1 MRPQGTP
8 MYLTPPP
15 SPKLLPV
22 SLAVHI
28 IVITFIFS
36 SLSLSPQAMAQDL
49 TELSIEELMDI
60 TITSASKRPQKLQ
73 ETAAAVFVITQ
84 EDIRRSGATCIPEA
98 LRMVPGLQVA
108 RNSGNMWSI
117 SSRGRNFTS
126 AFENRMLVLV
136 DGRNVYTPFHGG
148 TYWDEIDTVL
158 EDIDRIEIIRGPGNS
173 AWGCNAINGI
183 INIITKDSS
192 QTQGTLLTLGGGS
205 HDKSI
210 IQARYGGTHNAMNYR
225 VYAKTRNRNAF
236 NQTDQEMNNG
246 WTDTVQGGFRT
257 DTNTNTSSTHKLT
270 IQGDLLSTREGGV
283 FSEKEIIGGVPTV
296 TTKESSNDK
305 LIGNLM
311 LRSTRTISPTSL
323 FNIQCSYDRTERH
336 TIAYGEDRDTA
347 DIDLNQTF
355 APWAGHKA
363 QWGLGYRYS
372 SASLDAGKTYD
383 SVKHYYNSSTLSGF
397 IQDEIELTNTV
408 TVTFG
413 SKFEYRD
420 DQEPQIMPSACIMYI
435 PTPRHNLW
443 AAVSRAVRLPSL
455 TEQETQLSYGVIEE
469 SDGYPYPVVME
480 MYGNED
486 IKPEEVL
493 SWETGYRFLP
503 TADISLDA
511 CLFYTE
517 YKNLVT
523 VEFDETKDTS
533 LPNANQ
539 PYYLEIAHAD
549 NLKHGQSKGFELA
562 ATWQAQ
568 PWWRLYGAYSYYHIS
583 VTSET
588 DSHDI
593 FGDAMEYTSPAH
605 QISLR
610 SSWDLPHNCEFDC
623 WVRYVSEIN
632 QGKVPE
638 YTTMDLRF
646 AWKPT
651 KHIEFSIVGQNL
663 FEPSHLEIN
672 SEIVAVSNI
681 EIERSIYAQCAIRF

>member
-1 MRPQGTP
+1 MHPGP
-8 MYLTPPP
+8 L
-15 SPKLLPV
+15 PKFLSVTRVVYVL
-22 SLAVHI
+22 
-28 IVITFIFS
+28 ITALIFP
-36 SLSLSPQAMAQDL
+36 SLSPATPVNAQDL

-98 LRMVPGLQVA
+98 LRMVPGLEVA

-173 AWGCNAINGI
+173 AWGSNAINGI

-192 QTQGTLLTLGGGS
+192 QTQGTLLTLGSGS
-205 HDKSI
+205 HEKSI
-210 IQARYGGTHNAMNYR
+210 MQARYGGTHNAMNYR

-246 WTDTVQGGFRT
+246 WADTVQGGFRT
-257 DTNTNTSSTHKLT
+257 DTNTSFTHKLT
-270 IQGDLLSTREGGV
+270 IQGDILSTHEGDV
-283 FSEKEIIGGVPTV
+283 FSEKEIINKVPTV
-296 TTKESSNDK
+296 TARESSNDK
-305 LIGNLM
+305 LIGNIM

-323 FNIQCSYDRTERH
+323 FNLQCSYDRTERH
-336 TIAYGEDRDTA
+336 TTAYGEDRDTA

-355 APWAGHKA
+355 APWTGHKA

-372 SASLDAGKTYD
+372 SASFDAGKTYD
-383 SVKHYYNSSTLSGF
+383 SVEHYDKSNTLSGF
-397 IQDEIELTNTV
+397 IQDEIKLTNTV
-408 TVTFG
+408 TVTLG

-420 DQEPQIMPSACIMYI
+420 DQDPEIMPSARIMYI
-435 PTPRHNLW
+435 PTPKHNLW
-443 AAVSRAVRLPSL
+443 AAVSRAVRLPSFS
-455 TEQETQLSYGVIEE
+455 EQETQLSYGVIGEY
-469 SDGYPYPVVME
+469 GNVPVVME
-480 MYGNED
+480 MSGNED

-493 SWETGYRFLP
+493 SWEAGYRYLP
-503 TADISLDA
+503 TNNISLDA

-533 LPNANQ
+533 PPSANQ
-539 PYYLEIAHAD
+539 PYYLAIANAD

-562 ATWQAQ
+562 VTWQAQ
-568 PWWRLYGAYSYYHIS
+568 PWWRLYGAYSYYKIS
-583 VTSET
+583 VTSDT
-588 DSHDI
+588 CSQDI

-605 QISLR
+605 QISVR

-623 WVRYVSEIN
+623 WVRYVSELN

-646 AWKPT
+646 AWQPSN
-651 KHIEFSIVGQNL
+651 HLEFSIVGQNL
-663 FEPSHLEIN
+663 LEPSHLEIN
-672 SEIVAVSNI
+672 SEIMAVSNI
-681 EIERSIYAQCAIRF
+681 KIERSIYAQCAIRF